1 MDKLSPQFAT
11 QRAVEAVW
19 RIEAARL
26 IAGLT
31 KMTRDVGLA
40 EELASDALVVALQQW
55 PETGIPINPAAW
67 LMQTAKRRAID
78 QFRRNKVMA
87 EKAMPELTH
96 EAELREQEA
105 PDYDERLD
113 DEVKDN
119 VLSLIF
125 TACHPVLS
133 PEARSALTLRLIGGL
148 TTAEIARAFLVP
160 EPTIQQRIVRA
171 KKTLAEAQVPFEVPR
186 GEERAKRLG
195 SVLEVLYL
203 IFNEGYSATA
213 GDDWMRTELCDE
225 ALRVGRI
232 LARLAPEE
240 PDVHGLVALMEIQAS
255 RAAARVTAD
264 GTPILL
270 LEQDRTRWNQIL
282 IRRGFAALER
292 AEHLGG
298 ALGPYALQAA
308 IAACHARARRAT
320 DTDWRRIASLYD
332 ALAQVTP
339 SPIVELNRAVA
350 HAMAFGPEVG
360 LGLLEPLMEEPI
372 LKSYHL
378 LPTVRGDLLQKLGRD
393 EEARTEFRRAAEMT
407 QKARERE
414 LLLKRAAGDR

>member
-1 MDKLSPQFAT
+1 MPEPET
-11 QRAVEAVW
+11 HRAIEAVW
-19 RIEAARL
+19 RIESAKL
-26 IAGLT
+26 VGGLA

-40 EELASDALVVALQQW
+40 EELAQDALVVALAQW
-55 PETGIPINPAAW
+55 PANGIPDNPGAW

-78 QFRRNKVMA
+78 HFRRSRVLARNLPGM
-87 EKAMPELTH
+87 TY
-96 EAELREQEA
+96 EQELKQDETR
-105 PDYDERLD
+105 DYDAQLD
-113 DEVKDN
+113 DDVKDN

-133 PEARSALTLRLIGGL
+133 AEARSALTLRLVGGL
-148 TTAEIARAFLVP
+148 TTGEIARAFLVP

-171 KKTLAEAQVPFEVPR
+171 KKTLAEAHIPFEVPR

-240 PDVHGLVALMEIQAS
+240 PEVHGLVALMEIQVS
-255 RAAARVTAD
+255 RASARVAAD

-270 LEQDRTRWNQIL
+270 LEQDRMRWNQIL
-282 IRRGFAALER
+282 IRRGLAALTE
-292 AEHLGG
+292 AEQLGG

-308 IAACHARARRAT
+308 IAACHARARGAA
-320 DTDWRRIASLYD
+320 DTDWRRIAALYD
-332 ALAQVTP
+332 ALAVVTP

-350 HAMAFGPEVG
+350 HAMAYGPEVG
-360 LGLLEPLMEEPI
+360 LQLLEPLTEVPI

-393 EEARTEFRRAAEMT
+393 EEARVEFRRAAEMT
-407 QKARERE
+407 QNTRERA
-414 LLLKRAAGDR
+414 LLLKRAGGQA